1 MSIHPPHSTV
11 VALAY
16 DGLCTFE
23 FGCTYEVFGL
33 PRPELDHPWY
43 RFEVCAA
50 EPGPLRAAGALAV
63 RAPHDLDL
71 IEQADTVIV
80 PGWRGPDHSP
90 SPALL
95 DALARVPERGG
106 RLVSIC
112 SGVFVLAAAGV
123 LDGRR
128 ATTHWRYTGTLARR
142 YPQIEVDPDV
152 LYVDEGPVLTSAGSA
167 AGLDLCLHIVR
178 CDYGAAVANNVAR
191 RLVLAPHREGGQ
203 RQFVETPVAPATES
217 GRLTALL
224 DWLPAHI
231 AEDLAVGDLAKQAGM
246 SLRTFQ
252 RRFRDATGTAP
263 GDWLVR
269 QRVARARHLAETTDL
284 TVEQIATRSGF
295 GAVETLRHHF
305 RRLVGTTPTGYRRT
319 FTRMRIHSNSGESPR
334 GTVGPWRPPPRATAS
349 VRRAKQADA
358 NPTARAL

>member
-1 MSIHPPHSTV
+1 MSDHPPHSTV

-23 FGCTYEVFGL
+23 FGCTYEIFGL
-33 PRPELDHPWY
+33 PRPELDRPWY

-63 RAPHDLDL
+63 RAPYDPDL

-80 PGWRGPDHSP
+80 PGWRSPDAP
-90 SPALL
+90 VPRALL
-95 DALARVPERGG
+95 EALARVHERGG

-142 YPQIEVDPDV
+142 YPRIEVDPDV

-178 CDYGAAVANNVAR
+178 CDHGAAVANNVAR

-203 RQFVETPVAPATES
+203 QQFVEAPVAIRTETR
-217 GRLTALL
+217 RLAALL
-224 DWLPAHI
+224 DWLPEHI
-231 AEDLAVGDLAKQAGM
+231 DEEVTVTDLARQAGM

-252 RRFRDATGTAP
+252 RRFRETTGTAP
-263 GDWLVR
+263 GDWLIR

-295 GAVETLRHHF
+295 GAVETLRRNF
-305 RRLVGTTPTGYRRT
+305 RTLVGTTPSSYRRS
-319 FTRMRIHSNSGESPR
+319 FTRMP
-334 GTVGPWRPPPRATAS
+334 
-349 VRRAKQADA
+349 ADPDIPHEA
-358 NPTARAL
+358 PAADLVSRH

>member
-23 FGCTYEVFGL
+23 FGCTYEIFGL
-33 PRPELDHPWY
+33 PRPELGRPWY

-71 IEQADTVIV
+71 VEQADTVVV
-80 PGWRGPDHSP
+80 PGWRGPNHSP

-106 RLVSIC
+106 RLASIC

-128 ATTHWRYTGTLARR
+128 ATTHWRYTATLARR
-142 YPQIEVDPDV
+142 YPRIEVDPDV

-178 CDYGAAVANNVAR
+178 CDHGAAVANNVAR

-231 AEDLAVGDLAKQAGM
+231 AEDLTVGDLAKQAGM

-284 TVEQIATRSGF
+284 TIEQIATHSGF

-319 FTRMRIHSNSGESPR
+319 FTRMREDTHHPRSESLTGLR
-334 GTVGPWRPPPRATAS
+334 HQPPFLTSSRLG
-349 VRRAKQADA
+349 R
-358 NPTARAL
+358 

>member
-1 MSIHPPHSTV
+1 MSDHPPHSTV

-23 FGCTYEVFGL
+23 FGCTYEIFGL
-33 PRPELDHPWY
+33 PRPELDRPWY

-63 RAPHDLDL
+63 EAPYDPDL
-71 IEQADTVIV
+71 IEQADTVVV
-80 PGWRGPDHSP
+80 PGWRSPDAP
-90 SPALL
+90 VPRALL
-95 DALARVPERGG
+95 DALARVSERGG

-128 ATTHWRYTGTLARR
+128 ATTHWRYTETLARR
-142 YPQIEVDPDV
+142 YPRIEVDPDV

-178 CDYGAAVANNVAR
+178 CDHGAAVANNVAR

-203 RQFVETPVAPATES
+203 RQFVETPVASRAA
-217 GRLTALL
+217 GKRLAVLL

-231 AEDLAVGDLAKQAGM
+231 DEHLTVGDLARHAGM

-252 RRFRDATGTAP
+252 RRIRESTGTAP
-263 GDWLVR
+263 GDWLIR
-269 QRVARARHLAETTDL
+269 QRVAHARRLAETTTL

-295 GAVETLRHHF
+295 RAVETLRHHF
-305 RRLVGTTPTGYRRT
+305 RRLVGTTPAAYRRT
-319 FTRMRIHSNSGESPR
+319 FIRVDLPSPNQ
-334 GTVGPWRPPPRATAS
+334 PAAAPPHPAYLP
-349 VRRAKQADA
+349 Q
-358 NPTARAL
+358 

>member
-1 MSIHPPHSTV
+1 MSDHLHHSTV

-23 FGCTYEVFGL
+23 FGCVHEIFGL
-33 PRPELDHPWY
+33 PRPELNRPWY

-63 RAPHDLDL
+63 QAPHDLDL
-71 IEQADTVIV
+71 LEQADTVIV
-80 PGWRGPDHSP
+80 PGWRGPDAP
-90 SPALL
+90 VPRALR
-95 DALARVPERGG
+95 DALARVRERGG

-128 ATTHWRYTGTLARR
+128 ATTHWRYTEALARR
-142 YPQIEVDPDV
+142 YPRIEVDPDV

-178 CDYGAAVANNVAR
+178 RDHGTAVANDVAR
-191 RLVLAPHREGGQ
+191 RLVLAPHRDGGQ
-203 RQFVETPVAPATES
+203 RQFVETPVASPIETK
-217 GRLTALL
+217 RLAALL

-231 AEDLAVGDLAKQAGM
+231 DENLTVGDLARHAGM

-252 RRFRDATGTAP
+252 RRIRESTGTAP
-263 GDWLVR
+263 GDWLIR
-269 QRVARARHLAETTDL
+269 QRVAHARHLAETTNL

-295 GAVETLRHHF
+295 RAVETLRHHF
-305 RRLVGTTPTGYRRT
+305 RRLVGTTPTAYRRA
-319 FTRMRIHSNSGESPR
+319 FGRLDVS
-334 GTVGPWRPPPRATAS
+334 RAQEPAAQHERRTAPS
-349 VRRAKQADA
+349 S
-358 NPTARAL
+358 

>member
-1 MSIHPPHSTV
+1 MFEHPPHSTV

-23 FGCTYEVFGL
+23 FGCTYEIFGL
-33 PRPELDHPWY
+33 PRPELDRPWY

-50 EPGPLRAAGALAV
+50 EPGPLGAAGGLAV

-71 IEQADTVIV
+71 IEGADTVVV
-80 PGWRGPDHSP
+80 PGWRSPDAPPPGP
-90 SPALL
+90 LL
-95 DALARVPERGG
+95 AALARVPERGG

-128 ATTHWRYTGTLARR
+128 ATTHWRYSEVLARR
-142 YPQIEVDPDV
+142 YPRVRVDPDV

-178 CDYGAAVANNVAR
+178 RDHGAEVANNVAR
-191 RLVLAPHREGGQ
+191 RLVLAPHRDGGQ
-203 RQFVETPVAPATES
+203 RQFVETPVACRGDT
-217 GRLTALL
+217 GRLAALL
-224 DWLPAHI
+224 EWLPAHI
-231 AEDLAVGDLAKQAGM
+231 DEAPSVADLARRAGM
-246 SLRTFQ
+246 SLRSFQ
-252 RRFRDATGTAP
+252 RRFREATGMAP
-263 GDWLVR
+263 GDWLNR

-284 TVEQIATRSGF
+284 TVEQLATRSGF

-319 FTRMRIHSNSGESPR
+319 FARMHG
-334 GTVGPWRPPPRATAS
+334 GTGIS
-349 VRRAKQADA
+349 
-358 NPTARAL
+358 

>member
-1 MSIHPPHSTV
+1 MSGLPFHSTV
-11 VALAY
+11 VAVAY

-33 PRPELDHPWY
+33 PRPEVNRPWY

-50 EPGPLRAAGALAV
+50 EPGRLRAAGGLAV
-63 RAPHDLDL
+63 SAPRGLEP
-71 IEQADTVIV
+71 IEEADTVIV
-80 PGWRGPDHSP
+80 PGWRGPDEP
-90 SPALL
+90 APPALL
-95 DALARVPERGG
+95 EALGRVTERGG

-128 ATTHWRYTGTLARR
+128 ATTHWRYAETLARR
-142 YPQIEVDPDV
+142 YPRIRVDPDV

-178 CDYGAAVANNVAR
+178 RDHGAAVANSVAR
-191 RLVLAPHREGGQ
+191 RLVLAPHRDGGQ
-203 RQFVETPVAPATES
+203 QQFVAAPVAGEAGT
-217 GRLTALL
+217 GRLSALL

-231 AEDLAVGDLAKQAGM
+231 DQPLDVAALARQAGM
-246 SLRTFQ
+246 SVRTFQ
-252 RRFRDATGTAP
+252 RRFRDATGAAP
-263 GDWLVR
+263 GKWLIR
-269 QRVARARHLAETTDL
+269 QRIARARHLAETTDL

-305 RRLVGTTPTGYRRT
+305 RRAVGTTPANYRRT
-319 FTRMRIHSNSGESPR
+319 FSRWTP
-334 GTVGPWRPPPRATAS
+334 
-349 VRRAKQADA
+349 
-358 NPTARAL
+358 

>member
-1 MSIHPPHSTV
+1 MSKHPRHSTV

-23 FGCTYEVFGL
+23 FGCTYEIFGL
-33 PRPELDHPWY
+33 PRPELDRPWY

-50 EPGPLRAAGALAV
+50 EPGPLRAAGGLAV
-63 RAPHDLDL
+63 QAPCDLDL
-71 IEQADTVIV
+71 IERADTVVV
-80 PGWRGPDHSP
+80 PGWRSPDT
-90 SPALL
+90 PASRPLL

-128 ATTHWRYTGTLARR
+128 ATTHWRYTEALARR
-142 YPQIEVDPDV
+142 HPRIDVDPDV

-178 CDYGAAVANNVAR
+178 CDHGTAVANNVAR
-191 RLVLAPHREGGQ
+191 RLVLAPHRDGGQ
-203 RQFVETPVAPATES
+203 RQFVETPVASPIETR
-217 GRLTALL
+217 RLAALL
-224 DWLPAHI
+224 DWLPAHLDK
-231 AEDLAVGDLAKQAGM
+231 DLTVGDLARHAGM

-252 RRFRDATGTAP
+252 RRVRESTGTAP
-263 GDWLVR
+263 GDWLIR
-269 QRVARARHLAETTDL
+269 QRVAHARHLTETTNL

-295 GAVETLRHHF
+295 RAVETLRHHF
-305 RRLVGTTPTGYRRT
+305 RRLVGTTPTAYRRT
-319 FTRMRIHSNSGESPR
+319 FGRLDVSPANEPAAR
-334 GTVGPWRPPPRATAS
+334 HERSAS
-349 VRRAKQADA
+349 
-358 NPTARAL
+358 LSS

>member
-1 MSIHPPHSTV
+1 MPDLPFHSTV
-11 VALAY
+11 VAVAY

-23 FGCTYEVFGL
+23 FGCTYEIFGL
-33 PRPELDHPWY
+33 PRPEVNRPWY

-50 EPGPLRAAGALAV
+50 EPGPLRAAGGLAV
-63 RAPHDLDL
+63 SAPCDLDL
-71 IEQADTVIV
+71 IEQADTVVV
-80 PGWRGPDHSP
+80 PGWRGPDEP
-90 SPALL
+90 APTALL
-95 DALARVPERGG
+95 DALTRVPERGG

-128 ATTHWRYTGTLARR
+128 ATTHWRYAETLARR
-142 YPQIEVDPDV
+142 YPRIRVDPDV

-178 CDYGAAVANNVAR
+178 RDHGAAVANSVAR
-191 RLVLAPHREGGQ
+191 RLVLAPHRDGGQ
-203 RQFVETPVAPATES
+203 QQFVATPVAGSAET
-217 GRLTALL
+217 GRLAALL

-231 AEDLAVGDLAKQAGM
+231 DQPLNAAALARQAGM

-252 RRFRDATGTAP
+252 RRFRETTGTAP

-269 QRVARARHLAETTDL
+269 QRVAHARHLAETTDL

-305 RRLVGTTPTGYRRT
+305 RRLVGTTPAGYRRT
-319 FTRMRIHSNSGESPR
+319 FNRMQDG
-334 GTVGPWRPPPRATAS
+334 G
-349 VRRAKQADA
+349 
-358 NPTARAL
+358 